1 MGIDK
6 NQAERTINALKI
18 EFDTEVEELESRVTP
33 GLFVTSSFA
42 TALTVVA
49 VSDIHSNLR
58 IAA

>member
-1 MGIDK
+1 MGTDK
-6 NQAERTINALKI
+6 NRDERIINALAI
-18 EFDTEVEELESRVTP
+18 EFATEIEELESRVTP

-49 VSDIHSNLR
+49 VAGIHNLP